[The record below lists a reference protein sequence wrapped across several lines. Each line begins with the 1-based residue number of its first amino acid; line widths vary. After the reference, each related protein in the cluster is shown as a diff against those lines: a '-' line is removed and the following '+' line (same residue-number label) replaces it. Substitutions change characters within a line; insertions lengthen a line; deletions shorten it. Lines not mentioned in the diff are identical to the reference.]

1 MPYSVVLI
9 DDEPWTREVIKS
21 LGKWDDLGLFVA
33 GEASDGEY
41 GLELIKRIKP
51 DIILTDI
58 KMPHMDGLSLLKE
71 VRETDQRARMIVIS
85 GYDDFVFVRS
95 AMHLGV
101 TDYLLKPVRPEE
113 LNNQLARC
121 VTELDAYKTNQPEQ
135 SEGLDGFLKIS
146 WIGEYLAQRTAL
158 MECLRIN
165 QSEVL
170 AACFERLL
178 LLPGKKGE
186 GDLPKGLLVA
196 LYYDLM
202 GALQRHIAGDGFTV
216 SEVLEKSD
224 SAFVFSRET
233 TYQTVL
239 FHIREVYLQAMAGM
253 EKLIRIRNRL
263 DMNGVVKYICDN
275 AQRGITLEETA
286 ARFYVTREYL
296 SKVFKGH
303 TGDNFSEF
311 VMRLRMEK
319 AKELLC
325 SLHVSPKDVGEMTG
339 FSDSAH
345 FYKAF
350 KRFYGI
356 TPGEMVK
363 SGRK

>member
-1 MPYSVVLI
+1 MAYSVVLI

-21 LGKWDDLGLFVA
+21 LGKWGELGLFVA

-41 GLELIKRIKP
+41 GLELIRRIKP

-58 KMPHMDGLSLLKE
+58 KMPHMGGITLLKK

-85 GYDDFVFVRS
+85 GYDNFDFARS
-95 AMHLGV
+95 AMRLGV
-101 TDYLLKPVRPEE
+101 TDYLLKPVKPEE
-113 LNNQLARC
+113 LNTQLARC
-121 VTELDAYKTNQPEQ
+121 VAELDMFQSIQPEQ
-135 SEGLDGFLKIS
+135 PEGMDGFLKIS
-146 WIGEYLAQRTAL
+146 WIGDYLAQRTAL
-158 MECLRIN
+158 MACMRTN
-165 QSEVL
+165 QPEVL

-178 LLPGKKGE
+178 LLPEKKGE
-186 GDLPKGLLVA
+186 EDLPKGLLVA

-216 SEVLEKSD
+216 SEVLDNSD

-233 TYQTVL
+233 TYQIVL
-239 FHIREVYLQAMAGM
+239 SHICKVYLQAMEGM
-253 EKLIRIRNRL
+253 EKLIRTRNRL
-263 DMNGVVKYICDN
+263 DMNSVVKYICDN

-296 SKVFKGH
+296 SKAFKSH
-303 TGDNFSEF
+303 TGDNFSDY
-311 VMRLRMEK
+311 VMRLRMAK

-325 SLHVSPKDVGEMTG
+325 SLCVSPKDAGEMTG
-339 FSDSAH
+339 FSDPAH

-356 TPGEMVK
+356 TPGEMAK
-363 SGRK
+363 SGG